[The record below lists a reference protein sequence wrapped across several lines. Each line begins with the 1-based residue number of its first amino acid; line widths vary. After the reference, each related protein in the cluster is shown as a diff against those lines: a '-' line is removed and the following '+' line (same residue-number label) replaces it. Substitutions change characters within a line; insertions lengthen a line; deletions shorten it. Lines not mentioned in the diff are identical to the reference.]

1 MTDKELV
8 YKIIG
13 SAMEVYKNLGHG
25 LLESIYQ
32 EAMALEL
39 QEKDILC
46 ALEKEVPVFYKEQK
60 LKKSFR
66 LDMLVDDK
74 VIVELKS
81 VSKLGAEHR
90 IQLCN
95 YLRLTNK
102 PIGLLIN
109 FGANPMIGER
119 WVYDREYND
128 CYLVDKDMKPI
139 HLQEEY
145 Q

>member
-1 MTDKELV
+1 
-8 YKIIG
+8 
-13 SAMEVYKNLGHG
+13 MEVYKNLGHG

-66 LDMLVDDK
+66 LDMLVDDE

>member
-1 MTDKELV
+1 
-8 YKIIG
+8 
-13 SAMEVYKNLGHG
+13 MEVYKNLGHG

-60 LKKSFR
+60 LRKSFR

-119 WVYDREYND
+119 WVYDRKYND
-128 CYLVDKDMKPI
+128 CYLVDKDVKPI

>member
-46 ALEKEVPVFYKEQK
+46 TLEKEVPVFYKKQK

>member
-1 MTDKELV
+1 
-8 YKIIG
+8 
-13 SAMEVYKNLGHG
+13 MEVYKNLGHG